1 MGISVNDVE
10 ITDAAMERELPYHE
24 NSPAPLKSTVE
35 ALVLREVLLQAAR
48 DKVALAQDELR
59 TLGSSQ
65 LEEDAEALLED
76 ALINRLIEM
85 EVSSPTPTGE
95 ECEIYYRKNLN
106 QFRTGDLVEAS
117 HILFQVTPNVP
128 LDALRAKAQE
138 VLQQVQAHPEQFKE
152 LARTY
157 SNCTSAEVGGNLGQL
172 SKGQTVPEFERV
184 IFSLESGETAPRLV
198 ESRFGLHI
206 VRVEHCVEG
215 NTLPFE
221 MIREQLAQFLTEQ
234 VRARALK
241 QYLKILVGQANI
253 QGVELEGAD
262 SPLLQ

>member
-1 MGISVNDVE
+1 MGISVNNVE
-10 ITDAAMERELPYHE
+10 ITDTAVERELPHHA
-24 NSPAPLKSTVE
+24 NAAAPIKSAVE

-48 DKVALAQDELR
+48 AKVVLAQAELL
-59 TLGSSQ
+59 TLEKSQ
-65 LEEDAEALLED
+65 QEDAESLIED
-76 ALINRLIEM
+76 ALINRLVEM
-85 EVSSPTPTGE
+85 EVSTPTPTDE
-95 ECEIYYRKNLN
+95 ECEIFYSKNLK
-106 QFRTGDLVEAS
+106 QFRQGDLVEAS
-117 HILFQVTPNVP
+117 HILFQVTPEVP
-128 LDALRAKAQE
+128 LDALRAKAEE
-138 VLQQVQAHPEQFKE
+138 VLQQVLAHPEKFKE

-157 SNCTSAEVGGNLGQL
+157 SNCTSSEVGGSLGQL

-184 IFSLESGETAPRLV
+184 IFSLQSGEISPRLL

-206 VRVEHCVEG
+206 VQVEHRVEG

-221 MIREQLAQFLTEQ
+221 MVHEQLASFLTEQ

-241 QYLKILVGQANI
+241 QYLKILLGQADI